1 MKAYRVG
8 GRPSMANDDPCPR
21 PTSTNTGIQYSTVVV
36 GSTLGW
42 MDARPGIYFPLK
54 SSLLGIYHHTDDF

>member
-1 MKAYRVG
+1 
-8 GRPSMANDDPCPR
+8 MANDDPCPR